1 MFAADCLAPCLHGR
15 EAKQHAAAAATGHAT
30 RCTALGKVMRP
41 REVHH
46 VASASFVLLRH
57 ALDGRSF
64 SQNHTGIVQHLVNQG
79 KLEACE
85 HQHGSSSIPLLLL
98 DESVGRMASKNDDTS
113 KIISSELVTPVLNW
127 SVRDFLKF

>member
-1 MFAADCLAPCLHGR
+1 MPHTASCNGIQLGVQLKVMFAADCLAPCLHGR

-98 DESVGRMASKNDDTS
+98 KLTKKSRQLTQ
-113 KIISSELVTPVLNW
+113 
-127 SVRDFLKF
+127 F